1 MERILTVG
9 KANYD
14 RCDNKIKSARYTML
28 TFFPKAILEQF
39 RRFANLYFLGVGF
52 IMFLGTYTKL
62 FDSAISPWTTLGPL
76 AFVISISLLV
86 EGYSDYKRH
95 LNDVETNSAPCVVLT
110 RSDEYLDSPDMN
122 KKLVR
127 DTTIGKGLDVVVN
140 VNKAYYDSNASSV
153 RGLRQRSNTDPN
165 DPAAEMVHIA
175 FQKVPRQA
183 IRQGQFVLIRNREMI
198 PADILLL
205 ASSNDQG
212 GAYIETSSIDG
223 ETNLKLRN
231 SPHLPKKILQALR
244 AHNVVQTHSNNMS
257 NGNADD
263 GEAEPEFESL
273 EGAIKRLTRFSA
285 LGRPD
290 GVSALELH
298 QVDEEQPHLRP
309 VVEDDGDD
317 DYDDDDD
324 AEHDHNVSKSADKD
338 EALQIALNASQ
349 SSVSNFM
356 KDLSA
361 RGQNRL
367 KSKKKQ
373 GGHDNDRYVAA
384 LTTEPPNA
392 SVNTFSGKLTLPPF
406 GTDAKSG
413 CHDIPLGPEN
423 LLLRG
428 AVIRNTE
435 WALGVAV
442 FTGNDTK
449 LVQNAFDT
457 PSKFSQL
464 DRLMNKTVVAIL
476 ILMALIFSYLAG
488 MAVQS
493 NRKKFDDLFYVGY
506 NKDKQEKWPYFPSD
520 FEAPIWYS
528 DTQNWL
534 QYFLLFITLL
544 SNFIPLSLYVTVELV
559 QACLLVLIHIDL
571 EMYDD
576 TTDTRAVARST
587 IVSDLGRIQ
596 YIFSDKTGTLTQNVM
611 RFKRCSLDGSAF
623 GAPIQRSRPKEVDDE
638 PEEQLSAFHP
648 LRQLLVGRMNRPG
661 GLENL
666 SETSVNLNDLRS
678 RPSNKLTFHAE
689 MFLRVMCL
697 CHTVVVEKDID
708 KKKEISAGVSTG
720 SQSSLVSFPRS
731 IFKSNRK
738 RADTGGSGVGSI
750 ATSGDAD
757 FDLASPNMDS
767 TRARTD
773 TAYSFGPGEDS
784 SNVKN
789 TDGAPMG
796 FAYQAESP
804 DEGAL
809 VSAASL
815 TFGFQVFGRDVHGI
829 RLRCPVSSHFQDHD
843 VVDRL
848 KTNKLSLDQLAA
860 DTALNL
866 SAAHG
871 ENGNTGSD
879 TIESGVEIPTDGA
892 AREETWTI
900 LAINKFDSDRKR
912 MSILLRSP
920 EELGSLPIL
929 FCKGADS
936 SMLDPAVCTGSDVI
950 SNFTSPTDG
959 AQDNDDGNFR
969 IAHLLGIQVH
979 LGEFAK
985 EGLRTLVLG
994 MRILSEEECTNW
1006 LKVYK
1011 EASVSLKNRKELLT
1025 AAAVL
1030 IEKGLHILGATA
1042 IEDKL
1047 QVRVPE
1053 TIATLEKAGIKLW
1066 VLTGDKRETAVEIGY
1081 STNVLTSKMHLIE
1094 VPDTGIKQ
1102 VRTQMAMEFIRLVK
1116 SGKLSQY
1123 QKVVLNNSGAM
1134 TRKQRNKQRIS
1145 NIQFLIGKC
1154 WRMCCRFLLRVRIG
1168 ILRLIGMKGRA
1179 EKKAKSLR
1187 TMETAEV
1194 STMRDIERRRIVRDK
1209 AEETIKLWINEFGG
1223 GKVNIPSIMADE
1235 EKAEDTIDGLGL
1247 TSQELPAVFNRATSA
1262 RSLLNNIQATGSL
1275 SQLELRQVSIAYL
1288 TAQQNGEDGTGD
1300 ARIVDEDTLSLE
1312 SFVPSAGAGTD
1323 TDFDR
1328 KKRTLLERAFAID
1341 KEVRKGLLTKH
1352 LATDRLQEISEGN
1365 IGIEPKVKGV
1375 PLRGKRGLVIEG
1387 DALKHLLGD
1396 PQFEEILF
1404 AVASSCES
1412 VIACRVSP
1420 RQKALLVNLV
1430 RHNINP
1436 EPITLAIGDGANDV
1450 GMIQEAHVGIGIS
1463 GKEGKQ
1469 AVNASDFSIAQ
1480 FRFLETLLLIHGRW
1494 NFFRLSAVVLFSFY
1508 KNAVMAGSII
1518 LYVGNTVYS
1527 GTPLYDQWVLSMLNF
1542 VAAFPIIFVGLF
1554 DRCLSKSYVR
1564 RHPEVYRA
1572 TRENELITVRSLGRW
1587 IGMCL
1592 IHMFTLYY
1600 FTVPQQSSP
1609 GAGITSAF
1617 VGLMKRSDPDRPGD
1631 GEAAD
1636 LLTVGTV
1643 TFSCLIV
1650 LLALKVLFESRSLVH
1665 GKWPAFTCRKDV
1677 GEGFLSRLAYTWIG
1691 VTYGSILFYFFGIGV
1706 YQLIGRSGASGFSS
1720 FLMVVNH
1727 AFGTRSIN
1735 WMLMFFV
1742 PIISMIFDVSLKVFA
1757 NMYFPTQ
1764 TQIHVE
1770 IEAREKRIAKQKA
1783 RQLRK
1788 ENRQVHQPNS
1798 NAV

>member
-1 MERILTVG
+1 
-9 KANYD
+9 
-14 RCDNKIKSARYTML
+14 
-28 TFFPKAILEQF
+28 
-39 RRFANLYFLGVGF
+39 
-52 IMFLGTYTKL
+52 MFLGTYTKL

-95 LNDVETNSAPCVVLT
+95 LNDAETNTAPCVVLT

-127 DTTIGKGLDVVVN
+127 DFTIGKGLDVVVN

-244 AHNVVQTHSNNMS
+244 AHNIVNMS
-257 NGNADD
+257 NGNGDD
-263 GEAEPEFESL
+263 GVAEPEFESL

-290 GVSALELH
+290 GVSALDINQH
-298 QVDEEQPHLRP
+298 TNEQPHLRP

-317 DYDDDDD
+317 DDDG
-324 AEHDHNVSKSADKD
+324 EHDNDVSRSADKD
-338 EALQIALNASQ
+338 EAIQLALNASQ

-361 RGQNRL
+361 RGQHRL
-367 KSKKKQ
+367 KSKKEQ
-373 GGHDNDRYVAA
+373 HARDNDRYVAA

-406 GTDAKSG
+406 GTDTKSG
-413 CHDIPLGPEN
+413 GHDIPLGPEN

-476 ILMALIFSYLAG
+476 VLMALIFSYLAG
-488 MAVQS
+488 MSVRS
-493 NRKKFDDLFYVGY
+493 NSEKFDDLFYVGY

-611 RFKRCSLDGSAF
+611 RFKRCSVDGSAF
-623 GAPIQRSRPKEVDDE
+623 GAPIQRSRPKEDDDG
-638 PEEQLSAFHP
+638 PDEQLSAFHP

-731 IFKSNRK
+731 IFKSNRR
-738 RADTGGSGVGSI
+738 RADTGGSGVGSV
-750 ATSGDAD
+750 ATTGDAD

-767 TRARTD
+767 SRARTD
-773 TAYSFGPGEDS
+773 TAYSFAPGEDS
-784 SNVKN
+784 TNAKN
-789 TDGAPMG
+789 SDGAPIG

-815 TFGFQVFGRDVHGI
+815 TYGFQVVGRDVHGI
-829 RLRCPVSSHFQDHD
+829 RLRCPVSSHFQDRE
-843 VVDRL
+843 VVDLL
-848 KTNKLSLDQLAA
+848 KTRKLSLDQLAS
-860 DTALNL
+860 DTVLNFT
-866 SAAHG
+866 AAHDAEG
-871 ENGNTGSD
+871 SIASENVQ
-879 TIESGVEIPTDGA
+879 SGVEAAMDGV
-892 AREETWTI
+892 AREETWSI

-912 MSILLRSP
+912 MSVLLRSP
-920 EELGSLPIL
+920 DELGSLPIL

-936 SMLDPAVCTGSDVI
+936 SMLDPAVCSGIDLI
-950 SNFTSPTDG
+950 SNYSPPTDD
-959 AQDNDDGNFR
+959 AQDHDDGNFR

-994 MRILSEEECTNW
+994 MRILSEDECSTW

-1011 EASVSLKNRKELLT
+1011 DASVSLKNRKELLT
-1025 AAAVL
+1025 TAAL
-1030 IEKGLHILGATA
+1030 QIEKDLHIVGATA

-1123 QKVVLNNSGAM
+1123 QRVVLNNSGEM
-1134 TRKQRNKQRIS
+1134 TRKQRNKQRLA

-1154 WRMCCRFLLRVRIG
+1154 WRMCCRCFLGIRIA

-1179 EKKAKSLR
+1179 EKKTKSLR
-1187 TMETAEV
+1187 SLESAE
-1194 STMRDIERRRIVRDK
+1194 SSIMRDIDRRRIVRDK
-1209 AEETIKLWINEFGG
+1209 AEEMIKLWINESGG
-1223 GKVNIPSIMADE
+1223 GKVNVPSIMADE
-1235 EKAEDTIDGLGL
+1235 EMAEDTIDGLGL

-1275 SQLELRQVSIAYL
+1275 SQLEMRQVSIAYL
-1288 TAQQNGEDGTGD
+1288 TAQQNGEGDTGD
-1300 ARIVDEDTLSLE
+1300 TRIVDEDTLSLE
-1312 SFVPSAGAGTD
+1312 SFVPSAGAGSKSE
-1323 TDFDR
+1323 FDR

-1341 KEVRKGLLTKH
+1341 KEVRKGHLTKH
-1352 LATDRLQEISEGN
+1352 LSTDRLQANCGDNVSA
-1365 IGIEPKVKGV
+1365 EPHLKNA

-1508 KNAVMAGSII
+1508 KNAVMAGTII

-1609 GAGITSAF
+1609 GGGITSSF
-1617 VGLMKRSDPDRPGD
+1617 VGLMKRHDPDRPGD
-1631 GEAAD
+1631 GEAGD

-1650 LLALKVLFESRSLVH
+1650 LLALKV
-1665 GKWPAFTCRKDV
+1665 
-1677 GEGFLSRLAYTWIG
+1677 
-1691 VTYGSILFYFFGIGV
+1691 
-1706 YQLIGRSGASGFSS
+1706 
-1720 FLMVVNH
+1720 
-1727 AFGTRSIN
+1727 
-1735 WMLMFFV
+1735 
-1742 PIISMIFDVSLKVFA
+1742 
-1757 NMYFPTQ
+1757 
-1764 TQIHVE
+1764 
-1770 IEAREKRIAKQKA
+1770 
-1783 RQLRK
+1783 RQLLYCVLLETLVLLRIVFVYILGFVRITITRAWK
-1788 ENRQVHQPNS
+1788 VAGLYLS
-1798 NAV
+1798 